1 MWTSKKCHR
10 TLHVY
15 YDNITCILRKHR
27 KIQHRTLY
35 AYHVNIKKH
44 QTTSHVQHV
53 NIKKHRTSHVY
64 YENIAC
70 ILHEHRK
77 IHYRT
82 LHAYHVNIKNITCIA
97 RQHKKKHRI
106 SHIYTTWTSKKQQKK
121 RKEKKRKIR
130 KRAKNKKFGR
140 SRMQMTFNQIKN
152 NNR

>member
-1 MWTSKKCHR
+1 MNIKKHHR
-10 TLHVY
+10 TSHLY
-15 YDNITCILRKHR
+15 YENITCILHEHR

-121 RKEKKRKIR
+121 RKEKFEKGLKI
-130 KRAKNKKFGR
+130 KNSGGHACRWLLTK
-140 SRMQMTFNQIKN
+140 QKN